1 MFRLTQMFNRVSY
14 EKQGEDPGFEN
25 AKITGG
31 REAVSSLPQDCPK

>member
-1 MFRLTQMFNRVSY
+1 MFNRVSY

-31 REAVSSLPQDCPK
+31 REDCQ